1 MMKNG
6 QAVLVVFLVLL
17 AIVAMPVSV
26 AESVRIYKQMTHPKP
41 QQQPQSHV
49 IHEQSVGMAIMW
61 RTPQTAGMTPL
72 EVLQSTAKRMQY
84 EQGTELGND
93 RNAQA
98 IVKVLDAIA
107 TLEGRQTTTE
117 DGFPI
122 IE

>member
-1 MMKNG
+1 MING
-6 QAVLVVFLVLL
+6 HAFLLVFASAVVILFLPFFAV
-17 AIVAMPVSV
+17 
-26 AESVRIYKQMTHPKP
+26 ESIRFYKEMNQP
-41 QQQPQSHV
+41 QQQSQSRV

-72 EVLQSTAKRMQY
+72 DVLQSAAKRMQY

-107 TLEGRQTTTE
+107 TLEGRQATTE

>member
-1 MMKNG
+1 MRNG
-6 QAVLVVFLVLL
+6 ETLL
-17 AIVAMPVSV
+17 AIVSTGILSCIIFLLVSAIWILAMSD
-26 AESVRIYKQMTHPKP
+26 QP

-72 EVLQSTAKRMQY
+72 DVLQSAAKRMQY

>member
-1 MMKNG
+1 MTNG
-6 QAVLVVFLVLL
+6 QSIRFAV
-17 AIVAMPVSV
+17 IVALFAGVITSQVVMV
-26 AESVRIYKQMTHPKP
+26 IQMTQPQP
-41 QQQPQSHV
+41 QQQSQQHV

-72 EVLQSTAKRMQY
+72 DVLQSAAKRMQY

-98 IVKVLDAIA
+98 IIKVLDAIA
-107 TLEGRQTTTE
+107 TLEGRQLVTE

>member
-1 MMKNG
+1 MTNG
-6 QAVLVVFLVLL
+6 QSIRFAV
-17 AIVAMPVSV
+17 IVALFAGVITSQVVMV
-26 AESVRIYKQMTHPKP
+26 IQMVQPQP
-41 QQQPQSHV
+41 QQQPQPHV

-72 EVLQSTAKRMQY
+72 EVLQSAAKRMQY